1 MNEQVREQE
10 TGGGS
15 LLLWVAIALTL
26 AGVVAFY
33 MLEDQPTWL
42 RWLMVAAGV
51 GLGALVF
58 GLSARGRAFKQFLLE
73 ARNELRKVFWPTRQE
88 TWMTTAV
95 VFGFAV
101 IAGVFFWL
109 LDLLLAW
116 GTRSLSGLG
125 G

>member
-1 MNEQVREQE
+1 MNEQVREQQ
-10 TGGGS
+10 GGGF
-15 LLLWVAIALTL
+15 LLLWVAIALAL

-33 MLEDQPTWL
+33 VLGNQPTWI
-42 RWLMVAAGV
+42 RWLAVAAGV

-58 GLSARGRAFKQFLLE
+58 GLSSLGRDFMQFVIE
-73 ARNELRKVFWPTRQE
+73 ARSELRKVFWPTRQE

-101 IAGVFFWL
+101 IAGVFFWV

-116 GTRSLSGLG
+116 ATRTLAGLG

>member
-1 MNEQVREQE
+1 
-10 TGGGS
+10 
-15 LLLWVAIALTL
+15 
-26 AGVVAFY
+26 
-33 MLEDQPTWL
+33 
-42 RWLMVAAGV
+42 V

-58 GLSARGRAFKQFLLE
+58 GLSARGRDFKQFVLE

-88 TWMTTAV
+88 TWVTTAV

-101 IAGVFFWL
+101 IAGVFFWV

-116 GTRSLSGLG
+116 ATRTLSGLG

>member
-1 MNEQVREQE
+1 MNEQVREQQA
-10 TGGGS
+10 GGS
-15 LLLWVAIALTL
+15 ALLLWVAIALAL
-26 AGVVAFY
+26 AGVVAYY
-33 MLEDQPTWL
+33 MLGNQPTWI
-42 RWLMVAAGV
+42 RWLAVAAGV

-58 GLSARGRAFKQFLLE
+58 GVSALGRDFKQFVVE
-73 ARNELRKVFWPTRQE
+73 ARSELRKVFWPTRQE

-101 IAGVFFWL
+101 IAGVFFWV

-116 GTRSLSGLG
+116 ATRTLAGLG

>member
-10 TGGGS
+10 TGGGGF
-15 LLLWVAIALTL
+15 LLWVAIALAL

-33 MLEDQPTWL
+33 MLGNQPAWL
-42 RWLMVAAGV
+42 RWLAVAGGV
-51 GLGALVF
+51 GLGALVI
-58 GLSARGRAFKQFLLE
+58 GLSARGREFRQFLLE

-95 VFGFAV
+95 VFVFAV
-101 IAGVFFWL
+101 VAGVFFWV

-116 GTRSLSGLG
+116 ATKLLSGQG

>member
-10 TGGGS
+10 AGGGF
-15 LLLWVAIALTL
+15 LLWVAIALAL

-33 MLEDQPTWL
+33 MLGNQPTWI
-42 RWLMVAAGV
+42 RWLAVAAGV

-58 GLSARGRAFKQFLLE
+58 GLSARGRDFMQFVVE
-73 ARNELRKVFWPTRQE
+73 ARSELRKVFWPTRQE

-101 IAGVFFWL
+101 IAGVFFWV

-116 GTRSLSGLG
+116 ATRTLAGLG

>member
-1 MNEQVREQE
+1 MNEQVREQQA
-10 TGGGS
+10 GGS
-15 LLLWVAIALTL
+15 GFLLWVAIALAL
-26 AGVVAFY
+26 AGVVAY
-33 MLEDQPTWL
+33 YVLGSQPTWL
-42 RWLMVAAGV
+42 RWLAVAAGV

-58 GLSARGRAFKQFLLE
+58 GLSARGRDFKQFVVE
-73 ARNELRKVFWPTRQE
+73 ARSELRKVFWPTRQE

-101 IAGVFFWL
+101 IAGVFFWV

-116 GTRSLSGLG
+116 ATRTLAGLG

>member
-1 MNEQVREQE
+1 MNEQGREQQA
-10 TGGGS
+10 GGGNF
-15 LLLWVAIALTL
+15 LLWVAIALIV

-33 MLEDQPTWL
+33 LLGDQPTWL
-42 RWLMVAAGV
+42 RWLAVAGGV

-58 GLSARGRAFKQFLLE
+58 ALSPLGRDFKQFVLE
-73 ARNELRKVFWPTRQE
+73 ARNELRKVFWPSRQE
-88 TWMTTAV
+88 TWITTAV

-101 IAGVFFWL
+101 ITGIFFYL

-116 GTRSLSGLG
+116 ATKLLSGQG

>member
-10 TGGGS
+10 TGGGG

-33 MLEDQPTWL
+33 MLEDLPTWL

-101 IAGVFFWL
+101 IAGIFFWL

>member
-1 MNEQVREQE
+1 MNEQVREQQA
-10 TGGGS
+10 GGGTF
-15 LLLWVAIALTL
+15 LLWVAIALIV

-33 MLEDQPTWL
+33 LLGDQPTWL
-42 RWLMVAAGV
+42 RWLAVAAGV

-58 GLSARGRAFKQFLLE
+58 ALSPLGRDFKQFVLE
-73 ARNELRKVFWPTRQE
+73 ARNELRKVFWPSRQE
-88 TWMTTAV
+88 TWITTAV

-101 IAGVFFWL
+101 ITGIFFYL

-116 GTRSLSGLG
+116 ATKLLSGQG